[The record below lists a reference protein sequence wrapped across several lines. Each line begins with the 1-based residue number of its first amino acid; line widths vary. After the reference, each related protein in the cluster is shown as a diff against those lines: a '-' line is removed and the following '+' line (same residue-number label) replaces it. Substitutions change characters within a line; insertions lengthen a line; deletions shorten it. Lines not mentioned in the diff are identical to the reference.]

1 MEWFPKYIA
10 KYKRALIECYLLLES
25 RWNQKIIYFS
35 AQLCRKKQNEGK
47 PETIETGYLEMVGSS
62 GVKKLQ
68 LVDIG

>member
-1 MEWFPKYIA
+1 M
-10 KYKRALIECYLLLES
+10 
-25 RWNQKIIYFS
+25 YFS